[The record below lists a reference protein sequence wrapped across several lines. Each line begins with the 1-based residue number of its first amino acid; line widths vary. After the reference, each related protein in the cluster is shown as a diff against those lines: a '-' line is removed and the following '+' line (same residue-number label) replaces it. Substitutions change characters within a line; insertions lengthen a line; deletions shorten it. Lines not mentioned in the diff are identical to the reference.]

1 MRYLIQMADYAVLE
15 QPGVWREGVRNPVAY
30 STLDELQI
38 DLSGLKFKP
47 MPAAAVTTNESS
59 EAKQMTIADAKNGL
73 AATFGVSPDDI
84 EITIR
89 G

>member
-1 MRYLIQMADYAVLE
+1 MADYAELE
-15 QPGVWREGVRNPVAY
+15 KPGVWRDDVRNPVAY
-30 STLDELQI
+30 STLDDLQI
-38 DLSGLKFKP
+38 DLRGLKFKP
-47 MPAAAVTTNESS
+47 MPAGAETTSGSS
-59 EAKQMTIADAKNGL
+59 GAKQMTIADAKKGL